1 MLKPKMVFTA
11 LAVWFFFHIVIFW
24 LMNPVSIEAL
34 IEGKKGQMAGRT
46 LGYFGGCLCILIG
59 VVMIL
64 LRDLDLIL
72 AKRVLLGVGGSLV
85 VFDAIMI
92 AVNNSAMNKFPDQPM
107 LQTPLPAVA
116 LWIGLTAYTLYV
128 GFTAED

>member
-1 MLKPKMVFTA
+1 MLKPKMVFTV
-11 LAVWFFFHIVIFW
+11 LAVWFFFHVVIFW
-24 LMNPVSIEAL
+24 IMNPVSVEAL
-34 IEGKKGQMAGRT
+34 IEGEKGQMAGRAI
-46 LGYFGGCLCILIG
+46 GYYAGSLCILIG

-64 LRDLDLIL
+64 LRELDIAL
-72 AKRVLLGVGGSLV
+72 AKKVLLGIGGSLV
-85 VFDAIMI
+85 IFDAILI
-92 AVNNSAMNKFPDQPM
+92 AVNNSAMNKFPDEPM